1 MEQQVF
7 EAFSKIVYE
16 KSGIVLNAGKEALV
30 AVRVG
35 KRMRELGLTDHRE
48 YLALVNNDRTGDE
61 VAKLLDHISTNVT
74 SFFREIAH
82 FDFMRARL
90 REWRAE
96 GQRRFRF
103 WSAASSTGEEPYSM
117 AMVVAEE
124 LGPGLDARILA
135 TDISQRVLEKCKE
148 GVYDAQKTSPVPV
161 DLRQRYFS
169 IRGTGARAVYQVTKE
184 LQSLVVFKRL
194 NLSEPP
200 FPMKGPLDIVFCRN
214 VMIYFDRD
222 VRTRLVNEIYRL
234 LRPGGFLF
242 VGHTES
248 LNGLATPFTSVCPA
262 VYVKKS

>member
-1 MEQQVF
+1 
-7 EAFSKIVYE
+7 
-16 KSGIVLNAGKEALV
+16 
-30 AVRVG
+30 
-35 KRMRELGLTDHRE
+35 
-48 YLALVNNDRTGDE
+48 
-61 VAKLLDHISTNVT
+61 
-74 SFFREIAH
+74 
-82 FDFMRARL
+82 
-90 REWRAE
+90 
-96 GQRRFRF
+96 
-103 WSAASSTGEEPYSM
+103 M

-148 GVYDAQKTSPVPV
+148 GVYDVQRTSPVPV
-161 DLRQRYFS
+161 ELRQRYFT
-169 IRGTGARAVYQVTKE
+169 IRGTGARATYQVTKE

-248 LNGLATPFTSVCPA
+248 LNGLSTPFTSVCPA